1 MWNIIFLLSFF
12 FKIPP
17 EKSVRSILLDR
28 INYWWESGEQETI
41 PWIFPDLHTNP
52 APQRR
57 NKFLEAIK
65 KVTWS
70 IDSLLWR
77 IVSWFSS
84 PKTFHFIFRTRIEFL
99 IKLINRANY
108 FFFARASFF
117 QLEINLK
124 NRFIRKGNFRE
135 KIGHGKERGLELFT
149 NSCHFIE
156 NENMWTNMKES
167 YSVVKPFLTR
177 FPRFFVTGP
186 YHERLHLSERWVS
199 WKYIRF
205 RGESSRQVI
214 LGRGRDHRVALKRSH
229 LVVPGIRPR

>member
-1 MWNIIFLLSFF
+1 MATSSFLLCNRRNSRFPRSSMLFDSKLKSHVLNYERVLELRDSRGGILVWNIIFLLSFF

-17 EKSVRSILLDR
+17 EKSVRSILLDG

-41 PWIFPDLHTNP
+41 PWIFPDLHTNL
-52 APQRR
+52 ALQRR

-108 FFFARASFF
+108 FFFARASFL
-117 QLEINLK
+117 QL
-124 NRFIRKGNFRE
+124 FE
-135 KIGHGKERGLELFT
+135 K
-149 NSCHFIE
+149 
-156 NENMWTNMKES
+156 
-167 YSVVKPFLTR
+167 
-177 FPRFFVTGP
+177 
-186 YHERLHLSERWVS
+186 
-199 WKYIRF
+199 
-205 RGESSRQVI
+205 
-214 LGRGRDHRVALKRSH
+214 
-229 LVVPGIRPR
+229 